1 MNGSFQEFPSGKLI
15 RILSERSKQSSALH
29 RQFLQLRQNGLQN
42 TKTLIE
48 LQLKSQALPGFRD
61 THSALRR
68 VLFDGPQLEEF
79 GTGKISNCLGPAFA
93 VYDHRRMPRIPNG
106 DLRMMSRI
114 TAVEGRLRDFNHP
127 ASITAEYDVPADGW
141 FLQNGDPTNL
151 PCSIVM
157 EIALQ
162 PCGFL
167 SAYLDTYA
175 LLPDGDFYFRNL
187 DGTLNRVGAV
197 DVRCK
202 TIVTRAKLI
211 SSVVSGG
218 TAIQKFSFEL
228 TCEGKTLYRG
238 ESVFGYFPAHVMA
251 NQVGLDGGQK
261 VLPWLKTLPD
271 RLAAGRM
278 TAASRWMPSP
288 GSRAGLSLTPGRM
301 NFLEDVYVSPTGG
314 RFGKGYV
321 YAGQPVD
328 PQAWYF
334 PYHFYQDPV
343 MPGSLGIEAVLE
355 AVKIWALENHAAAGM
370 RSPHF
375 VTSAGEPAM
384 TWRYRGQ
391 ITRQNRLM
399 ELEFHLKEIKR
410 GAGQITLLGDASLW
424 VDGLR
429 IYEVMNAAVGIQE
442 G

>member
-1 MNGSFQEFPSGKLI
+1 MNGSFQEFPSGKLF

-29 RQFLQLRQNGLQN
+29 RQFLQLRQNALQN

-48 LQLKSQALPGFRD
+48 LQLKSQALPGIQD
-61 THSALRR
+61 THSTPRR
-68 VLFDGPQLEEF
+68 VLFDGPQLDEF
-79 GTGKISNCLGPAFA
+79 GTGNISNCLGPAFA

-106 DLRMMSRI
+106 DLRLMSRI
-114 TAVEGRLRDFNHP
+114 TAVEGRPRDFDHP
-127 ASITAEYDVPADGW
+127 ASVTAEYDVPVDGW
-141 FLQNGDPTNL
+141 FLQDGESTDL

-187 DGTLNRVGAV
+187 DGALNRVEAV
-197 DVRCK
+197 DARGK

-218 TAIQKFSFEL
+218 TVIQKFSFDL
-228 TCEGKTLYRG
+228 TCEGKMLYRG

-261 VLPWLKTLPD
+261 VQPWLKTLQD
-271 RLAAGRM
+271 RSAAGRM
-278 TAASRWMPSP
+278 TAASRWMSAS
-288 GSRAGLSLTPGRM
+288 GSRARLGLTTGRM
-301 NFLEDVYVSPTGG
+301 NFLDDVYVSPTGG
-314 RFGKGYV
+314 RFGKGYL

-343 MPGSLGIEAVLE
+343 MPGSLGVEAVLE
-355 AVKIWALENHAAAGM
+355 AVKIWALENHAADGM
-370 RSPHF
+370 RSPRF
-375 VTSAGEPAM
+375 VTCAGEPAM

-391 ITRQNRLM
+391 ITRQHQLM
-399 ELEFHLKEIKR
+399 ELDFHLREIKR
-410 GAGQITLLGDASLW
+410 RAGHITLLGDASLW